1 MPYSLFSTLGELSV
15 KRKDL
20 QALTLVG
27 PPTDNPKLD
36 PLAVLHLNNRLYM
49 K

>member
-1 MPYSLFSTLGELSV
+1 MNRLLSSQANFTFI
-15 KRKDL
+15 KYL

-27 PPTDNPKLD
+27 LPTDNPELD